1 MTPNGANTASALVI
15 ILYSAIKAAIM
26 EKNKLP
32 VSERDTVKLS
42 KALCCHLTVLRYK
55 RGVLGA
61 MFFKFNTHKKINLTI
76 FVS

>member
-32 VSERDTVKLS
+32 VSERYPNVELLKG
-42 KALCCHLTVLRYK
+42 LCCHLTVLRYK
-55 RGVLGA
+55 RG
-61 MFFKFNTHKKINLTI
+61 
-76 FVS
+76 